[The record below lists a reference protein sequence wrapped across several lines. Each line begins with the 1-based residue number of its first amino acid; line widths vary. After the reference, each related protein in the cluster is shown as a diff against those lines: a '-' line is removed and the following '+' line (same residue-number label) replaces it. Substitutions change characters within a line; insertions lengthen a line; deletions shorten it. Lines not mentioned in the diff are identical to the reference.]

1 MIKLASRIHSVA
13 PCCCRRFTLG
23 AGAKVRCS
31 FTSSKLAPTRP
42 ALLSVTS
49 VLSPLLILTGLHAC
63 QCLQVRSDLD
73 TLLLPLLE
81 LLYSAHE
88 RTSNQASDSRCDS

>member
-1 MIKLASRIHSVA
+1 M
-13 PCCCRRFTLG
+13 
-23 AGAKVRCS
+23 
-31 FTSSKLAPTRP
+31 
-42 ALLSVTS
+42 
-49 VLSPLLILTGLHAC
+49 LSPLLILTGLHAC

-73 TLLLPLLE
+73 TLLLSLLE